1 MLNILFRLMQ
11 TYKTH
16 RVYVYVG
23 HTITLVH
30 YDLTADLSLKS
41 VSAQLNVNPN
51 CFSTLF
57 RKECGCTLTEY
68 VNRQRIDRALAMPKS
83 TNKLVQEIATECGFS
98 DPNYFI
104 RLFKR
109 QTVITPKAYHE
120 QQQKV
125 VID

>member
-1 MLNILFRLMQ
+1 MQ
-11 TYKTH
+11 TFKTH
-16 RVYVYVG
+16 RIYVYVG

-51 CFSTLF
+51 YFSTLF

-68 VNRQRIDRALAMPKS
+68 VTRQRIDRALAMLKS

-109 QTVITPKAYHE
+109 RTGITPKAYRE
-120 QQQKV
+120 QQQKF

>member
-1 MLNILFRLMQ
+1 MQ
-11 TYKTH
+11 TFKTH
-16 RVYVYVG
+16 RIYVYVG

-51 CFSTLF
+51 
-57 RKECGCTLTEY
+57 
-68 VNRQRIDRALAMPKS
+68 
-83 TNKLVQEIATECGFS
+83 
-98 DPNYFI
+98 YFI

-109 QTVITPKAYHE
+109 QTGITPKAYRE